1 MPNNQDCLWRSNS
14 EEFVDR
20 MTYLLRNIMIDY
32 EACDDGLS
40 PEEVVKEFN
49 ECMGI
54 SWPWEWIRGC
64 YRPTRPWKWVEA
76 IDKVE

>member
-1 MPNNQDCLWRSNS
+1 MGDINYKLDKNKD
-14 EEFVDR
+14 EIVDR
-20 MTYLLRNIMIDY
+20 MTKLFEYIMVDY
-32 EACDDGLS
+32 EACDGGLS
-40 PEEVVKEFN
+40 PEDAIKEFN

-64 YRPTRPWKWVEA
+64 FQPTRNWKWVEA